1 LIKDETIV
9 AISTPPG
16 RGGIGIVRVS
26 GCEAFTAS
34 KSVCTTFPAAGRH
47 VTLSD
52 FIDGAGNKI
61 DTGIVFYYK
70 GPHSYTGEDLV
81 EIQAHGNPLILD
93 EIVRTF
99 CCHQVRMAR
108 PGEFTE
114 RAFRNNKIDLSQ
126 AEAVADIIN
135 AQTIRAVKSA
145 QRTMSG
151 EFGAAVEVLIEQLH
165 LARAELEA
173 AIDFSDE
180 VASEDLLKEQL
191 LKNKRL
197 VADLVILENRSA
209 QGARLSEGLKVVIA
223 GAPNA
228 GKSLLLN
235 RLAESDRSIVSDI
248 PGTTRDT
255 IEVDTAIGGVPVRIC
270 DTAGIHESHDVIE
283 KEGIKRA
290 IQMLETADIIIH
302 LMGSGVSESH
312 VGEEIGLK
320 IPSNIKMLRVF
331 NKLDQYPNL
340 RRQFATD
347 DHPPLFI
354 SALTGEG
361 IDNLRSAIVRVFDV
375 EISSENEITARSR
388 HVMAIKE
395 ALGCLRLNSANFLHN
410 SPELVSENYRNAI
423 LALEV
428 ISGRYSTED
437 LLGDIF
443 SNFCIG
449 K

>member
-1 LIKDETIV
+1 LNADETIV
-9 AISTPPG
+9 AVSTPSG

-26 GCEAFTAS
+26 GREAFATSKTICTAVPS
-34 KSVCTTFPAAGRH
+34 SVRH
-47 VTLSD
+47 ATLSD
-52 FIDGAGNKI
+52 FIDSSGNKI
-61 DTGIVFYYK
+61 DTGIVLYYK

-99 CCHQVRMAR
+99 CCYQVRLAR

-126 AEAVADIIN
+126 AEAVADVIN
-135 AQTIRAVKSA
+135 SQTIRAVKSA
-145 QRTMSG
+145 QRSMNG
-151 EFGAAVEVLIEQLH
+151 EFGALVEGLIQRIQLT
-165 LARAELEA
+165 RAELEA
-173 AIDFSDE
+173 VIDFSDE
-180 VASEDLLKEQL
+180 VVSDDLLKEQQD
-191 LKNKRL
+191 KNKRL
-197 VADLVILENRSA
+197 ITDLAELEKRSV
-209 QGARLSEGLKVVIA
+209 QGARLNEGLRVVIA

-235 RLAESDRSIVSDI
+235 RLAESDRAIVSDI

-255 IEVDTAIGGVPVRIC
+255 VEFDGNIGGIPVRIC
-270 DTAGIHESHDVIE
+270 DTAGIHDSRDVIE

-290 IQMLETADIIIH
+290 IQLLETADIIIH
-302 LMGSGVSESH
+302 LMGSGVLESH
-312 VGEEIGLK
+312 IGEEIGLK
-320 IPSNIKMLRVF
+320 IPSDIKILRVL

-340 RRQFATD
+340 RLIHAAKD
-347 DHPPLFI
+347 DPPVFI

-361 IDNLRSAIVRVFDV
+361 LDDLRRAILAAFDA
-375 EISSENEITARSR
+375 EITSENEITARAR
-388 HVMAIKE
+388 HVVAIKD
-395 ALGCLRLNSANFLHN
+395 ALTCLRSSSERSFHE

-437 LLGDIF
+437 MLGDIF
-443 SNFCIG
+443 SKFCIG